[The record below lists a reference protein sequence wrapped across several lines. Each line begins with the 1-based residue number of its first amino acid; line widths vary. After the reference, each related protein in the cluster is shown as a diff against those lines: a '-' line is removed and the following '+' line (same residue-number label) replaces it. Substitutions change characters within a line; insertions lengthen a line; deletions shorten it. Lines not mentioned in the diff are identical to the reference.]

1 MLSHFLL
8 ALASYFVTTIL
19 TILKKLLTFA
29 NSLIYTEN
37 AFRCRHL
44 KFISSLEPIYLYT
57 ALCMDRL
64 AFFVAQKGVIAISKT
79 IYIRNVDAGVLA
91 KIDELAT
98 QKGISRNKLV
108 NIILETFVTTD
119 KIKEIEDNYSGLIE
133 TTTNAISNVTLAL
146 QQLQQ
151 LVIQSNI
158 ERRNNT

>member
-1 MLSHFLL
+1 
-8 ALASYFVTTIL
+8 
-19 TILKKLLTFA
+19 
-29 NSLIYTEN
+29 
-37 AFRCRHL
+37 
-44 KFISSLEPIYLYT
+44 
-57 ALCMDRL
+57 MDRL